1 MRRAAAALALVA
13 AFACHSSVQP
23 TPSVD
28 SGTCASEG
36 YLPATN
42 GGCPKGT
49 CLAMDVAVACCGSLC
64 ATCEDKGLISMT
76 EAGTC
81 PPGTMVAADLT
92 ATLQCCEGPDAESPE
107 DDSGED
113 GPPVSDGGMD
123 GTGSDAADASG
134 G

>member
-1 MRRAAAALALVA
+1 MRRAVLVLALVVV
-13 AFACHSSVQP
+13 ACQSSARQ
-23 TPSVD
+23 TPSED
-28 SGTCASEG
+28 AGTCASEG

-49 CLAMDVAVACCGSLC
+49 CLAMDVSAACCGSLC

-92 ATLQCCEGPDAESPE
+92 ATLQCCDGLDAEAE
-107 DDSGED
+107 EMDAGEGGAAAD
-113 GPPVSDGGMD
+113 GATDGS
-123 GTGSDAADASG
+123 SDAADAG
-134 G
+134 GG